1 MEQERE
7 ELRSSK
13 VEPGLSELDLSVELL
28 GQQPEAMRT
37 HQATAL
43 DEVRNALAM
52 RR

>member
-28 GQQPEAMRT
+28 GEQPELVGARQT
-37 HQATAL
+37 TAL
-43 DEVRNALAM
+43 D
-52 RR
+52 